1 MRRSLPL
8 LTSSMLLAS
17 CAAPLANTPSLAP
30 RTAETLDPRL
40 PVAGEVVITP
50 ADPALEARLAELVR
64 LARQG
69 DSAFAAAAA
78 EAERLAAAA
87 GGPQSEAWVV
97 AQQALSVAVA
107 ARGQTT
113 RAMGDIDEIA
123 ATRIANDRGI
133 APGNLAA
140 IRSAAFE
147 VSAIDRRQAE
157 RIDRLQAR
165 LRG

>member
-1 MRRSLPL
+1 
-8 LTSSMLLAS
+8 MLLAS

-30 RTAETLDPRL
+30 RAAEALDPRL
-40 PVAGEVVITP
+40 PVGGEVVIGP

-64 LARQG
+64 LARLG
-69 DSAFAAAAA
+69 DNAFVVAAA
-78 EAERLAAAA
+78 EAERLAAGA

-123 ATRIANDRGI
+123 ATRIADQRGI

-140 IRSAAFE
+140 IRSAAAE
-147 VSAIDRRQAE
+147 VSAIDRRQSE

-165 LRG
+165 LRS